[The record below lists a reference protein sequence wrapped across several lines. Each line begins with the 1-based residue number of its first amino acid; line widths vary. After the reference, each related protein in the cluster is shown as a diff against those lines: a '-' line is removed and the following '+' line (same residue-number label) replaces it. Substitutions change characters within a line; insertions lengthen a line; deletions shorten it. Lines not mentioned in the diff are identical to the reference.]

1 MSRSL
6 ISRIGPRR
14 SIAVLASASALA
26 TAGTLAFVGPTN
38 ADTTA
43 PSTST
48 IQCSNATLKGH
59 YIFGANGTTVPPS
72 GESIPVSTGGL
83 DYFDGRGG
91 GTGIATF
98 VVRDALVNDHTPIT
112 LSYNIKSDC
121 SGKASFHLGDSSANF
136 NVYADPS
143 GAAFVLVAID
153 PGNVLAGTETR
164 VSR

>member
-6 ISRIGPRR
+6 ISRIGPRK
-14 SIAVLASASALA
+14 SIAALVSASALA
-26 TAGTLAFVGPTN
+26 TAGVLTFIGPTN
-38 ADTTA
+38 ADTA
-43 PSTST
+43 EPSKST

-59 YIFGANGTTVPPS
+59 YIFGANGTSVPSS
-72 GESIPVSTGGL
+72 GESIPISTGGL
-83 DYFDGRGG
+83 DYFDGKGG

-98 VVRDALVNDHTPIT
+98 VVKDALVNDHTPIT

-136 NVYADPS
+136 NVYVDPS
-143 GAAFVLVAID
+143 GASFVLVATD

>member
-6 ISRIGPRR
+6 ISRIGPRK
-14 SIAVLASASALA
+14 SIAILASAGALA

-38 ADTTA
+38 ADPAT
-43 PSTST
+43 SSEST
-48 IQCSNATLKGH
+48 IRCSNATLKGH
-59 YIFGANGTTVPPS
+59 YFFGSNGTVAPPS

-83 DYFDGRGG
+83 DYFDGMGG

-98 VVRDALVNDHTPIT
+98 VVKDALVNDHTPIT

-136 NVYADPS
+136 NVYAAPS

-164 VSR
+164 VSP

>member
-6 ISRIGPRR
+6 ISRIGPRK
-14 SIAVLASASALA
+14 SIAVLASAGALA
-26 TAGTLAFVGPTN
+26 TAGTLVFGGPSN
-38 ADTTA
+38 ADTAT
-43 PSTST
+43 PGTSA

-59 YIFGANGTTVPPS
+59 YIFGANGTSAPSSGATVP
-72 GESIPVSTGGL
+72 ISTGGL
-83 DYFDGRGG
+83 DHFDGKGG

-98 VVRDALVNDHTPIT
+98 VVKDSLVNDHTPIT

-143 GAAFVLVAID
+143 GASFVLVATD

>member
-6 ISRIGPRR
+6 ISRIGPRK

-26 TAGTLAFVGPTN
+26 IAGTLAFTGPTS
-38 ADTTA
+38 ADAAA
-43 PSTST
+43 PSKST
-48 IQCSNATLKGH
+48 IRCSNATLKGH
-59 YIFGANGTTVPPS
+59 YTFGANGTSVPSS
-72 GESIPVSTGGL
+72 GESIPIATGGL
-83 DYFDGRGG
+83 DYFDGKGG

-98 VVRDALVNDHTPIT
+98 VVKDALVNDHTPIT

-136 NVYADPS
+136 NVYAAPS
-143 GAAFVLVAID
+143 GASFVLVATD

>member
-6 ISRIGPRR
+6 VSRIGPRK
-14 SIAVLASASALA
+14 SIAVLASSSALA
-26 TAGTLAFVGPTN
+26 IAGTLAFVGPTN
-38 ADTTA
+38 ADAAT
-43 PSTST
+43 PGKST
-48 IQCSNATLKGH
+48 IRCSNATLKGH
-59 YIFGANGTTVPPS
+59 YIFGANGTSAPAG
-72 GESIPVSTGGL
+72 GESVPISTGGL
-83 DYFDGRGG
+83 DYFDGKGG

-98 VVRDALVNDHTPIT
+98 VVKDALVNDHTPIT

-143 GAAFVLVAID
+143 GASFVLVATD

-164 VSR
+164 VRR

>member
-6 ISRIGPRR
+6 ISRIRPRK

-26 TAGTLAFVGPTN
+26 IVGTLVFVGPTN
-38 ADTTA
+38 ADVAA
-43 PSTST
+43 PSEST
-48 IQCSNATLKGH
+48 IRCSNATLKGH
-59 YIFGANGTTVPPS
+59 YIFGANGTSVPPS

-83 DYFDGRGG
+83 DYFDGKGG

-98 VVRDALVNDHTPIT
+98 VVKDALVNDHTPIT
-112 LSYNIKSDC
+112 LSYNINSDC

-143 GAAFVLVAID
+143 GASFVLVATD

>member
-6 ISRIGPRR
+6 ISRIGPRK
-14 SIAVLASASALA
+14 SIAVLASASLLA
-26 TAGTLAFVGPTN
+26 TAGTLTFVGPTN
-38 ADTTA
+38 ADADA
-43 PSTST
+43 PSKST

-59 YIFGANGTTVPPS
+59 YIFGANGTSVSPS

-83 DYFDGRGG
+83 DYFDGKGG

-98 VVRDALVNDHTPIT
+98 VVKDALVNDHTPIT

-121 SGKASFHLGDSSANF
+121 SGKAAFHLGDSSANF

-143 GAAFVLVAID
+143 GASFVLVAID
-153 PGNVLAGTETR
+153 TGNVLAGTETR

>member
-6 ISRIGPRR
+6 ISRIGPRK
-14 SIAVLASASALA
+14 SIAVLASAGALA
-26 TAGTLAFVGPTN
+26 TAGTLAFGGPSN
-38 ADTTA
+38 ADTA
-43 PSTST
+43 VPGKS

-59 YIFGANGTTVPPS
+59 YIFGANGTSVPAS
-72 GESIPVSTGGL
+72 GESVPISTGGL
-83 DYFDGRGG
+83 DYFDGKGG

-98 VVRDALVNDHTPIT
+98 VVKSALVNDHTPIT

-143 GAAFVLVAID
+143 GASFVLVAID